1 MLFLSHRSSAD
12 HGKEEFDEED
22 GFDGD
27 NERWSTNTG
36 LNGVVVN
43 GNDVT
48 ATGLFVEHF
57 QEYNLVW
64 NGERGRVYFF
74 QNELPYEPPS
84 QAEWTASDG
93 TLGWAAY
100 KVNDA
105 VTEHELWCGG
115 VYCYNRNNPDVLT
128 TNAFEAPNRQGV
140 SLNRIYTRNLS
151 GPGTILNIVNG
162 VGPTV
167 NEQEKGPFYLVKYP
181 EL

>member
-1 MLFLSHRSSAD
+1 MFLPAD
-12 HGKEEFDEED
+12 HGVEDFDTND
-22 GFDGD
+22 GFEGD
-27 NERWSTNTG
+27 NERWAINTG

-48 ATGLFVEHF
+48 STGLFVEHF

-84 QAEWTASDG
+84 QAEWTADDG

-105 VTEHELWCGG
+105 VMEHELWCGG
-115 VYCYNRNNPDVLT
+115 VYCYNRNNPDVVT
-128 TNAFEAPNRQGV
+128 TNAFEAPNRDGV
-140 SLNRIYTRNLS
+140 KLNHILTRNLS
-151 GPGTILNIVNG
+151 GPGTVLHVINGIGEAVNQG
-162 VGPTV
+162 SQGPSYV
-167 NEQEKGPFYLVKYP
+167 VQYP
-181 EL
+181 

>member
-1 MLFLSHRSSAD
+1 MTAD
-12 HGKEEFDEED
+12 HGVEDFDKSD

-27 NERWSTNTG
+27 NERWAINTG

-84 QAEWTASDG
+84 QAECQGPRLSLYSDH
-93 TLGWAAY
+93 LS
-100 KVNDA
+100 VA
-105 VTEHELWCGG
+105 V
-115 VYCYNRNNPDVLT
+115 
-128 TNAFEAPNRQGV
+128 APRL
-140 SLNRIYTRNLS
+140 SL
-151 GPGTILNIVNG
+151 
-162 VGPTV
+162 
-167 NEQEKGPFYLVKYP
+167 
-181 EL
+181 